1 MFFKLKPLKLAEQEL
16 LEAELSLMRA
26 HSAAEYAQSLV
37 TYNTQRVARL
47 TAYVAEQR
55 ERSKPVVPP
64 APPRPISG
72 NTQA

>member
-1 MFFKLKPLKLAEQEL
+1 MCFKLNPLKLAEQEL

-47 TAYVAEQR
+47 TAYVAAER
-55 ERSKPVVPP
+55 ERRKPTVPP
-64 APPRPISG
+64 APPRPP
-72 NTQA
+72 A